1 MGALG
6 DLEGSGGDGGGEGE
20 GDDELDLGQSCT
32 FGKHVSAG
40 GGVLAAPTEWATWQ
54 HPSGPCYLLFCS
66 AGMEIQLPPLHH
78 THSARCPLT
87 ACCWTRPP

>member
-1 MGALG
+1 MG

-40 GGVLAAPTEWATWQ
+40 GGCWQLQQNGPLGSTRLAPATCFSAVLEWKFSSPLSITRTAPAA
-54 HPSGPCYLLFCS
+54 
-66 AGMEIQLPPLHH
+66 
-78 THSARCPLT
+78 R
-87 ACCWTRPP
+87 